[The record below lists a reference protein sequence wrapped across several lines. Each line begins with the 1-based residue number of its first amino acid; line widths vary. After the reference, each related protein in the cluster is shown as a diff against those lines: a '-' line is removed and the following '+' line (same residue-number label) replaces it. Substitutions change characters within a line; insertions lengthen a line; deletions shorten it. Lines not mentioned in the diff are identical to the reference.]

1 MEKRVEGYVEIDDG
15 QIVFRLG
22 DLSITVS
29 AETAVI
35 YRYGSGIPAER
46 VPLDERFWNSSAL
59 KENEEKA

>member
-15 QIVFRLG
+15 QIIFRLG

-35 YRYGSGIPAER
+35 YRYGSGSPPER
-46 VPLDERFWNSSAL
+46 VPLSYKFWDCDAL